1 MMDVSNIADVE
12 RISEMYGRKSVIKGG
27 KFVKIKE
34 SLCAVVSRNIEIKYK
49 IN

>member
-12 RISEMYGRKSVIKGG
+12 RISEMSGRKSVIKGE